1 MLITKTK
8 PRSWQGA
15 NFGTHSA
22 SYGVTELPQARII
35 RTSHGW
41 YAYIGTTKLFGQTK
55 AELEAELINHTGV
68 LIMSKF
74 KHYSPKEL
82 ALAKWNNEQRP
93 KYMEKIE
100 RDVKRGF
107 MLRRVEDMEARAE
120 IRVTMTRLSSKA
132 V

>member
-1 MLITKTK
+1 
-8 PRSWQGA
+8 
-15 NFGTHSA
+15 
-22 SYGVTELPQARII
+22 
-35 RTSHGW
+35 
-41 YAYIGTTKLFGQTK
+41 
-55 AELEAELINHTGV
+55 
-68 LIMSKF
+68 MSKF
-74 KHYSPKEL
+74 NHYSPKEL

>member
-1 MLITKTK
+1 MRTREKEVLSVFRFLSNQKENLMLITKTK

-55 AELEAELINHTGV
+55 AELEAELINHTG
-68 LIMSKF
+68 
-74 KHYSPKEL
+74 E
-82 ALAKWNNEQRP
+82 
-93 KYMEKIE
+93 
-100 RDVKRGF
+100 
-107 MLRRVEDMEARAE
+107 
-120 IRVTMTRLSSKA
+120 
-132 V
+132 